1 MVRMWRGCVRP
12 INRTNGGLTAWCAL
26 REEDPPVAAAAA
38 GWAERSGGARRSRG
52 EGERPTKKENP
63 RQAPAVGYS
72 SPSGSYYSLKI
83 PFAAWIYSHIR
94 GGGRSKGEDS
104 KMHVE

>member
-52 EGERPTKKENP
+52 RGSGQQKK
-63 RQAPAVGYS
+63 RTRGRHQLWATVAHQAAITV
-72 SPSGSYYSLKI
+72 
-83 PFAAWIYSHIR
+83 
-94 GGGRSKGEDS
+94 
-104 KMHVE
+104 